1 MDEKELAA
9 YEAGKIVGEYIG
21 FNKCL
26 KINIILFIVI
36 ILMYILL
43 K

>member
-9 YEAGKIVGEYIG
+9 YKAGKIVGEYIG

-26 KINIILFIVI
+26 KINVI
-36 ILMYILL
+36 IVFIIVFMYIL